1 VVDALGGCESDFV
14 ILLNVSEGAEER
26 VAMTRNHHVSRST
39 RERCSWDV
47 PHRFLE
53 DTLAVTFQY
62 HDRYADLGYFHSPN

>member
-1 VVDALGGCESDFV
+1 VEDALGGCESDFV

-53 DTLAVTFQY
+53 DTLAVTFQ
-62 HDRYADLGYFHSPN
+62 HHNRNTEFGNFHPPN